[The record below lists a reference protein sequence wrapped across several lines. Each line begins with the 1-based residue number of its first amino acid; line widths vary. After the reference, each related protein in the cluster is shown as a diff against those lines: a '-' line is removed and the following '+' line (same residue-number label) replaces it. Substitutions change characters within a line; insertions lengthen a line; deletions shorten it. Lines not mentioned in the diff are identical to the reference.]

1 MGGST
6 DGLELVGGG
15 CVRAG
20 VRVSPVSRGSARAL
34 GARSACAPCRVSSPF
49 TGCLR
54 SSAFH
59 TLSVCLSH
67 PRLVGVG
74 ARAGLSERICEMGT
88 LELIMF
94 LVPNPASS
102 CSPIDLLK
110 LAGWLSALTP
120 IKWIVQSAGSV
131 LVDGMYILSFVLLLT
146 AVIGTVRWC
155 RMGDGHAA
163 ATLISRLLSL
173 LPHPARH
180 GSKEPTQNDDAMRV
194 PRRRARVQRRE
205 NRRPFVSPSPPAPT
219 TARSRQHPR
228 RTAVVIA
235 NPWDEIE

>member
-94 LVPNPASS
+94 LVPNPASHV
-102 CSPIDLLK
+102 
-110 LAGWLSALTP
+110 LADRSAEVGGLAERADAD
-120 IKWIVQSAGSV
+120 Q
-131 LVDGMYILSFVLLLT
+131 VDR
-146 AVIGTVRWC
+146 AVG
-155 RMGDGHAA
+155 G
-163 ATLISRLLSL
+163 
-173 LPHPARH
+173 
-180 GSKEPTQNDDAMRV
+180 E
-194 PRRRARVQRRE
+194 RA
-205 NRRPFVSPSPPAPT
+205 S
-219 TARSRQHPR
+219 
-228 RTAVVIA
+228 
-235 NPWDEIE
+235 

>member
-1 MGGST
+1 VGGST

-74 ARAGLSERICEMGT
+74 ARARLSERICEMGT

-163 ATLISRLLSL
+163 ATLISRLLETVAGGQQVADANESL
-173 LPHPARH
+173 QPQQASSCGESQDCRPNASHSRSSGAQHREQLHRAGHNCDHDFSKLRLP
-180 GSKEPTQNDDAMRV
+180 
-194 PRRRARVQRRE
+194 
-205 NRRPFVSPSPPAPT
+205 
-219 TARSRQHPR
+219 
-228 RTAVVIA
+228 AV
-235 NPWDEIE
+235 

>member
-110 LAGWLSALTP
+110 LAGWLSAP
-120 IKWIVQSAGSV
+120 AGVSGRSARRAFAAHRSTAP
-131 LVDGMYILSFVLLLT
+131 LLW
-146 AVIGTVRWC
+146 A
-155 RMGDGHAA
+155 
-163 ATLISRLLSL
+163 RLLG
-173 LPHPARH
+173 PWHAC
-180 GSKEPTQNDDAMRV
+180 
-194 PRRRARVQRRE
+194 
-205 NRRPFVSPSPPAPT
+205 VSPAG
-219 TARSRQHPR
+219 
-228 RTAVVIA
+228 RTFLV
-235 NPWDEIE
+235 